1 MSRGTRLALIGLVVV
16 VAVVGFVIA
25 KSGSDDNSKTTATTS
40 TTNGVTVKGTTPQNV
55 PVKLVVK
62 NGKPVGGVT
71 KIKVNKGDP
80 VRFTVTSD
88 VSDEI
93 HVHGYD
99 FTKDVKKG
107 GSVSFDFP
115 AKIDGVFVI
124 ELESRS
130 EQIASLEVNP

>member
-25 KSGSDDNSKTTATTS
+25 KSGGSDNKKTTETTS
-40 TTNGVTVKGTTPQNV
+40 TTNGVTVKGSTPQDV
-55 PVKLVVK
+55 PVQIVVK
-62 NGKPVGGVT
+62 NGKPVGGVK
-71 KIKVNKGDP
+71 KINVNKGDP
-80 VRFTVTSD
+80 VRFTVNSD

-99 FTKDVKKG
+99 FMKDVKKG

-124 ELESRS
+124 ELESRG
-130 EQIASLEVNP
+130 EQIASLQVEP

>member
-1 MSRGTRLALIGLVVV
+1 MTRGRRLALIGLVVV

-25 KSGSDDNSKTTATTS
+25 KSGSDNKKTTATTS
-40 TTNGVTVKGTTPQNV
+40 TTNGVTIKGTTPQNV
-55 PVKLVVK
+55 PVQLVVK
-62 NGKPVGGVT
+62 NGKPVGGVK
-71 KIKVNKGDP
+71 KIKVSKGDP

-99 FTKDVKKG
+99 FMKDVKKG

-124 ELESRS
+124 ELESRG
-130 EQIASLEVNP
+130 EQIASLEVEP

>member
-1 MSRGTRLALIGLVVV
+1 MTQGKRLALIGLVVV
-16 VAVVGFVIA
+16 VAVAGFVIA
-25 KSGSDDNSKTTATTS
+25 QNSGSDKKSNSSTS
-40 TTNGVTVKGTTPQNV
+40 SNTGTGAAAQANA
-55 PVKLVVK
+55 PVQIVVK
-62 NGKPVGGVT
+62 NAKPVGGVK
-71 KIKVNKGDP
+71 KITVNKGDP

-99 FTKDVKKG
+99 FHKDVRKG

-124 ELESRS
+124 ELESRA
-130 EQIASLEVNP
+130 EQIASLQVEP